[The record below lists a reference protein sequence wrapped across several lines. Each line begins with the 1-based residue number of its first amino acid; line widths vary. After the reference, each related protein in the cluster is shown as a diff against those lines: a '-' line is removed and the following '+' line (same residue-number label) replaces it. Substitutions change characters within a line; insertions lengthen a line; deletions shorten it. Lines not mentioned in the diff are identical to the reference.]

1 MFSPCQW
8 PPTSESLFLRSSLLP
23 SFDLSLFSS
32 LGSPPPLVIFATY
45 SSLSTC
51 NFIYIVILYLY
62 MKTNSFFYFL
72 FYLSGWL
79 IYEIEMQ
86 WSSKHGGHIA
96 FSQMF
101 PPWGNK
107 YVKWHTNIF
116 FLKEHSGFTSISHKH
131 RFWLTAS

>member
-62 MKTNSFFYFL
+62 MKTNSFFFL
-72 FYLSGWL
+72 ILSQWL
-79 IYEIEMQ
+79 INLWIEMQ

-107 YVKWHTNIF
+107 YVKWHTNTF
-116 FLKEHSGFTSISHKH
+116 FLKEHSGFTSISYKH
-131 RFWLTAS
+131 RFCLTAS

>member
-1 MFSPCQW
+1 MTPYLRV
-8 PPTSESLFLRSSLLP
+8 PLLAILPTAFLWLVSLLLFGFP
-23 SFDLSLFSS
+23 SSFGHFCHILVIVNLQFYLYRYSLSLHENKF
-32 LGSPPPLVIFATY
+32 IF
-45 SSLSTC
+45 
-51 NFIYIVILYLY
+51 
-62 MKTNSFFYFL
+62 FFK
-72 FYLSGWL
+72 FYLSDWL

-107 YVKWHTNIF
+107 YVKWHTNTF
-116 FLKEHSGFTSISHKH
+116 FLKEHSGFTSISYKH

>member
-62 MKTNSFFYFL
+62 MKTNSFFFK
-72 FYLSGWL
+72 FYLSDWL

-107 YVKWHTNIF
+107 YVKWHTNTF
-116 FLKEHSGFTSISHKH
+116 FLKEHSGFTSISYKH

>member
-62 MKTNSFFYFL
+62 MKTNSFFSFK

-107 YVKWHTNIF
+107 YVKWHTNTF
-116 FLKEHSGFTSISHKH
+116 FLKEHSGFTSISYKH